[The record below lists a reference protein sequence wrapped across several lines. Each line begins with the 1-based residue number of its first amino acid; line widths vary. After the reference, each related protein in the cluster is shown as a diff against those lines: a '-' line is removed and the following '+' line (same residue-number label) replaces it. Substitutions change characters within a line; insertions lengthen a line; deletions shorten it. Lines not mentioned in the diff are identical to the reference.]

1 MKLTR
6 QAMAMVSAAA
16 LICVFDSAEAGSG
29 THKYYAKTGFYVG
42 LTIPQNTFK
51 TNFDGKIVQ
60 KGQDEVFLP
69 KVGGKYGFG
78 ILLGSRYNLLE
89 SLGLDYSD
97 VKEGATEI
105 SYIRSTHNASQQ
117 GNQGEAVFNMLS
129 LDLKMFF
136 LPKARFQPYIVA
148 GLGYSWLS
156 LKGASSATAFE
167 NSAAESEA
175 KFSGLGFNGGLGLM
189 FYFSPQ
195 VSVSGGFA
203 WRVMYYG
210 DVKNVDR
217 FGNTTITSEDKL
229 EGGGR
234 TFDISMRFT
243 F

>member
-1 MKLTR
+1 MKLTW
-6 QAMAMVSAAA
+6 QAVATFSAAV
-16 LICVFDSAEAGSG
+16 LICAFDSVEAGSSAQ
-29 THKYYAKTGFYVG
+29 KYYAKTGFYVG

-69 KVGGKYGFG
+69 KVDGKYGFG

-105 SYIRSTHNASQQ
+105 SYIRSAHSASQQ
-117 GNQGEAVFNMLS
+117 GAKNEAVFNMLS

-136 LPKARFQPYIVA
+136 LPKAQFQPYIVA
-148 GLGYSWLS
+148 GVGYSWLS
-156 LKGASSATAFE
+156 LKGASS
-167 NSAAESEA
+167 SAALENGVTKSEA
-175 KFSGLGFNGGLGLM
+175 KFSGVGFNGGLGAM
-189 FYFSPQ
+189 FYFNPR
-195 VSVSGGFA
+195 VSISGGFA

-210 DVKNVDR
+210 NVKNVDR
-217 FGNTTITSEDKL
+217 FGNTTTTTEDKL
-229 EGGGR
+229 EGSGR
-234 TFDISMRFT
+234 TFDLSIRFT